1 MLEFSQGGPAFIN
14 YLPLFPIQ
22 VPLAIDLL
30 KVNVYPTA
38 ARLALRTKDRR
49 SQRECKRDLRSKE
62 DRKKILVGLM
72 AWSASSSWSKA
83 FSGSIPYQE
92 SILSL

>member
-14 YLPLFPIQ
+14 YLPLFSIQ
-22 VPLAIDLL
+22 VPLARDSL

-49 SQRECKRDLRSKE
+49 
-62 DRKKILVGLM
+62 
-72 AWSASSSWSKA
+72 
-83 FSGSIPYQE
+83 
-92 SILSL
+92 